1 MPGTSADQEV
11 GHVRTP
17 TLEHLTVANSKT
29 RNQTVTLDHYTRP
42 FTLWQLFEMAKGTNS
57 EALCWPVG

>member
-29 RNQTVTLDHYTRP
+29 RNQTVTLDHYTPKQKIKHQRE
-42 FTLWQLFEMAKGTNS
+42 TVDMDR
-57 EALCWPVG
+57 